1 MSDNGDKVI
10 EIPTNISVRDLAERI
25 HASPIDIIKQLMAN
39 GVMASINQ
47 QIDYDTAAIV
57 IGEFGFEAR
66 PLAAPE
72 PAVEEQG
79 PSGPSWRQWI
89 SDENP
94 ADLVERPPVVTIL
107 GHVDHGKTTLLDA
120 IRETNVAGGEAGGIT
135 QHIAAYQVRHRDRL
149 ITFLDTPGHA
159 AFTAMRARGAQGAD
173 IAILVVA
180 ADDGVMP
187 QTREALAHARAA
199 RVPILVALNKVDRP
213 NANVDRVKQQL
224 ANEGLKP
231 DDWGGDT
238 LMVPVSAKQRQ
249 GIQDLLEAIVL
260 TADAAGIKANP
271 KGKVFGT
278 VIEAEI
284 DRSKGVVVTLLVQS
298 GTLRVGDAVVAG
310 GAEGG
315 LRAMF
320 DFQGKPV
327 SEAAPST
334 PVSVLGLSGL
344 PSAGEVFRVVETSRE
359 ARTLAAAFR
368 SEAHAAEVRPR
379 GARSLDQV
387 FEAFQAGET
396 QELRLVV
403 KADVQGSLEPI
414 VSSLKDLSAGDIHV
428 NILHA
433 ATGTISGDDVM
444 LASASEAIII
454 GFSVGVDPAARRTAE
469 AEGVD
474 IRTYDIIYRL
484 TEDIEKALKG
494 MLEPEKRKV
503 ELGRADVRAVF
514 RIPKLGN
521 IAGCYIVKGEARR
534 NASARVLRGGEVMH
548 EGPISS
554 LRHVKDDVR
563 EVREGFECGIGLR
576 GFDEFKVGDVLEIFT
591 EEEVPAE

>member
-1 MSDNGDKVI
+1 MSDNVEKVI
-10 EIPTNISVRDLAERI
+10 EIPSNISVRDLAERI

-66 PLAAPE
+66 PVAAPE
-72 PAVEEQG
+72 PTAEELQ
-79 PSGPSWRQWI
+79 PAGPSWRQWI

-94 ADLVERPPVVTIL
+94 ADLVDRPPVVTIL
-107 GHVDHGKTTLLDA
+107 GHVDHGKTTLLDV

-173 IAILVVA
+173 IAVLVVA

-187 QTREALAHARAA
+187 QTKEALAHARAA
-199 RVPILVALNKVDRP
+199 RVPVLVALNKVDRP
-213 NANVDRVKQQL
+213 NANPDRVKQQL

-238 LMVPVSAKQRQ
+238 LIVPVSAKQRQ
-249 GIQDLLEAIVL
+249 GIQDLLEAILL
-260 TADAAGIKANP
+260 TADAVSIKANP
-271 KGKVFGT
+271 KGKVFGS

-284 DRSKGVVVTLLVQS
+284 DRTKGVVATLLVQS
-298 GTLRVGDAVVAG
+298 GTLRVGDAIVAG
-310 GAEGG
+310 GSEGS

-320 DFQGKPV
+320 DFQGKPLA
-327 SEAAPST
+327 EAPPST
-334 PVSVLGLSGL
+334 PVSVLGLSDL
-344 PSAGEVFRVVETSRE
+344 PAAGEVFRVVESSRQ
-359 ARTLAAAFR
+359 ARSLAAAHR
-368 SEAHAAEVRPR
+368 SEAQAAQVRPR
-379 GARSLDQV
+379 GARSLEQV
-387 FEAFQAGET
+387 FEAFHAGEA

-433 ATGTISGDDVM
+433 ATGNISGDDVM

-454 GFSVGVDPAARRTAE
+454 GFSVAVDPAVRRTAE

-503 ELGRADVRAVF
+503 ELGRAEVRAVF

-521 IAGCYIVKGEARR
+521 IAGCYVVKGEARR
-534 NASARVLRGGEVMH
+534 NASARVVRGGEVVH

-563 EVREGFECGIGLR
+563 EMREGFECGIGLR
-576 GFDEFKVGDVLEIFT
+576 GFDELKVGDMLEIYT